1 MQLINKTIRYLKRN
15 GISNTYYAVMERLFY
30 RDVPL
35 CNIKSEPYDGP
46 LYEDIGFSIL
56 VPVYETKEAHL
67 RDMIDSVLA
76 QVYPNFELILA
87 DASKTDNPHKV
98 IESYSDSRIKYLR
111 IKENKGIS
119 ENTNAAIAEASYEY
133 SALLD
138 HDDLLTPDA
147 LYEMAVKISMARVQ
161 GTKVNMIY
169 SDEDKCNGDAT
180 KFFGTH
186 IKQELNPDL
195 LLSNNY
201 ICHFSVIKTELL
213 KSLKFRGEYN
223 GSQDYDLFLRVLLNS
238 EPENILHINKVLY
251 HWRCHESST
260 AFNPASK
267 EYAYVAGKNAIKTY
281 VKEKYGLDKEVTELS
296 HKGFYRVEWD
306 DVFTERSDVGA
317 TACLLSYK
325 NKVVSGII
333 DKTGTESFAGMNVHY
348 SGYMHRA
355 HLTQDIYAADIRAI
369 TPGPSV
375 KGEYDDLMK
384 ELDIYKKKH
393 PTATKTQIR
402 EVSKELGMSF
412 GQILEKKGFKLLYI
426 FDMKNET

>member
-1 MQLINKTIRYLKRN
+1 MSNIEKTIRYLKRN

-35 CNIKSEPYDGP
+35 CNAKSEPYDGP
-46 LYEDIGFSIL
+46 LYEDIAFSIL
-56 VPVYETKEAHL
+56 VPVYETKEEHL
-67 RDMIDSVLA
+67 RDMIDSVLS

-87 DASKTDNPHKV
+87 DASKTDNPKRV

-119 ENTNAAIAEASYEY
+119 ENTNVAIDEASYEY

-147 LYEMAVKISMARVQ
+147 LYEMAVKISMARVH

-169 SDEDKCNGDAT
+169 SDEDKCNGDAS
-180 KFFGTH
+180 KFFGAH

-201 ICHFSVIKTELL
+201 ICHFSVIRTDLL

-267 EYAYVAGKNAIKTY
+267 EYAYVAGKNAIKSY

-306 DVFTERSDVGA
+306 DIFTERSDVGA
-317 TACLLSYK
+317 TARLLSYK

-333 DKTGTESFAGMNVHY
+333 DRKGVESFYGMNVHY

-369 TPGPSV
+369 TPGPFV
-375 KGEYDDLMK
+375 QEDYDKLMM
-384 ELDIYKKKH
+384 ELDKYMEQNPK
-393 PTATKTQIR
+393 ATRAQVRKI
-402 EVSKELGMSF
+402 SKELGVSF
-412 GQILEKKGFKLLYI
+412 GQILEKKNLKLLYL
-426 FDMKNET
+426 FDIKNET